1 MLHGEVGMSETREL
15 IAPQDSDTHVF
26 QSNSRDTF
34 LLTLPSSLGPIWKV
48 STYITHNRASMRG
61 ILILTYISLVSK
73 FSYSAFDRVTDFK
86 YHLYFEFLQTL
97 Q

>member
-48 STYITHNRASMRG
+48 SSYITHNPSSTRRK
-61 ILILTYISLVSK
+61 LILPYISLVSK
-73 FSYSAFDRVTDFK
+73 FCYFAVDYVTDFK
-86 YHLYFEFLQTL
+86 SL
-97 Q
+97 

>member
-48 STYITHNRASMRG
+48 SAYITHSHSSMRR
-61 ILILTYISLVSK
+61 IFISSHIPLVYK
-73 FSYSAFDRVTDFK
+73 FCSFAVQKVID
-86 YHLYFEFLQTL
+86 L
-97 Q
+97 